1 MQPVSLNIN
10 NTATGVVSLCKNNQ
24 GNVFTCYFPDI
35 IKQTEPLLKD
45 DVIDIT
51 VDTSNSDHIKLTI
64 TKKHKESIKVAK
76 DCYELYFNNEIIS
89 LPFIDSPGAATI
101 IALTVNKGALTLDA
115 SSSIADDIITQ
126 YHCHQ
131 FSPHTKLTVHI
142 NSAF

>member
-1 MQPVSLNIN
+1 MQPISLNIT
-10 NTATGVVSLCKNNQ
+10 NTATGVVCLCKNNQ

-35 IKQTEPLLKD
+35 IKQTEPMQKD
-45 DVIDIT
+45 DVLEITIDASDI
-51 VDTSNSDHIKLTI
+51 DHIKLTI
-64 TKKHKESIKVAK
+64 TKSHQESINTAK

-115 SSSIADDIITQ
+115 SSSIADDKVTQ

-131 FSPHTKLTVHI
+131 FSPHTKLSIRI
-142 NSAF
+142 N

>member
-1 MQPVSLNIN
+1 MHPISLNIN
-10 NTATGVVSLCKNNQ
+10 NTATGVVCLCKNNQ

-51 VDTSNSDHIKLTI
+51 VDTSNSDHIKLSI
-64 TKKHKESIKVAK
+64 TKSHQGSINTAK

-89 LPFIDSPGAATI
+89 LPFIGSPGAATI
-101 IALTVNKGALTLDA
+101 IALTFNKGALTLDA
-115 SSSIADDIITQ
+115 SSSIADEIVTQ

-131 FSPHTKLTVHI
+131 FSPHTKLSIHI
-142 NSAF
+142 N

>member
-1 MQPVSLNIN
+1 MEPILLHIN
-10 NTATGVVSLCKNNQ
+10 NTATGVVCLCKNNQ
-24 GNVFTCYFPDI
+24 GNVLTCYFPDI

-45 DVIDIT
+45 DVIEIT

-64 TKKHKESIKVAK
+64 TKNHKESITAAK

-101 IALTVNKGALTLDA
+101 VALTFNKDALTLDA
-115 SSSIADDIITQ
+115 SSSIADDKVTQ

-131 FSPHTKLTVHI
+131 FSPHTKLSIRI
-142 NSAF
+142 N

>member
-1 MQPVSLNIN
+1 MEPILLHIN
-10 NTATGVVSLCKNNQ
+10 NTATGVVCLCKNKQ
-24 GNVFTCYFPDI
+24 GNVLTCYFPDI

-45 DVIDIT
+45 DVIEIT

-64 TKKHKESIKVAK
+64 TKNHKESITAAK

-101 IALTVNKGALTLDA
+101 IALTFNKGTLTLDA
-115 SSSIADDIITQ
+115 SSSIADDKVSQ

-131 FSPHTKLTVHI
+131 FSPHTKLSIRI
-142 NSAF
+142 N

>member
-51 VDTSNSDHIKLTI
+51 VDVSDSDHIKLSI
-64 TKKHKESIKVAK
+64 TKTHQESINTAK
-76 DCYELYFNNEIIS
+76 DCYELSHNNEIIS
-89 LPFIDSPGAATI
+89 LPFIDSPGSATI
-101 IALTVNKGALTLDA
+101 IALTFNKGTLTLDA
-115 SSSIADDIITQ
+115 SVSVADDIITHS
-126 YHCHQ
+126 HCAQ
-131 FSPHTKLTVHI
+131 FSPHTKLSIHI
-142 NSAF
+142 N

>member
-1 MQPVSLNIN
+1 MQPISLNIT
-10 NTATGVVSLCKNNQ
+10 NTATGVVCLCKNNQ

-35 IKQTEPLLKD
+35 IKQTEPMQKD
-45 DVIDIT
+45 DVLEITIDASDI
-51 VDTSNSDHIKLTI
+51 DHIKLTI
-64 TKKHKESIKVAK
+64 TKSHQESINTAK

-115 SSSIADDIITQ
+115 SSSIADDKVTQ

-131 FSPHTKLTVHI
+131 FSPHTKLSIHI
-142 NSAF
+142 N

>member
-1 MQPVSLNIN
+1 MIININ
-10 NTATGVVSLCKNNQ
+10 NTAIGVVSLCKNKQ
-24 GNVFTCYFPDI
+24 GNVLTCYFPNI

-64 TKKHKESIKVAK
+64 TKKHKESIKAVK
-76 DCYELYFNNEIIS
+76 DCYDLYFNNEIIS

-101 IALTVNKGALTLDA
+101 VALTFNKGALTLDA

-126 YHCHQ
+126 YHCHK
-131 FSPHTKLTVHI
+131 FSPHTKLSIHI
-142 NSAF
+142 N

>member
-1 MQPVSLNIN
+1 MQPISLNIT

-24 GNVFTCYFPDI
+24 GNVLTCYFPDI

-45 DVIDIT
+45 DVIEIT

-64 TKKHKESIKVAK
+64 TKNHKESITAAK

-101 IALTVNKGALTLDA
+101 VALTFNKDALTLDA
-115 SSSIADDIITQ
+115 SSSIADDKVTQ

-131 FSPHTKLTVHI
+131 FSPHTKLSIRI
-142 NSAF
+142 N